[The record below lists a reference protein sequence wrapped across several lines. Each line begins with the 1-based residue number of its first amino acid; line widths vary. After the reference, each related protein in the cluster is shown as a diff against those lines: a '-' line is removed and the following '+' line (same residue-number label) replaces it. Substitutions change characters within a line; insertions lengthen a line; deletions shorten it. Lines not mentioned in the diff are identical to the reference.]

1 MPRVEL
7 VYILNYKLKI
17 GNFKIEGNQDKGKGK
32 VNILDLD
39 MELKQDTLLVRLQ
52 GELDLS
58 VADVF
63 RKSLEDGLDKNHVK
77 HLVVNLSRVSF
88 IDSSGLGVIL
98 GRYKRL
104 SHQGGRVSLVG
115 AQPQV
120 RRVLSL
126 SGLLTVMKECVS
138 EEEALARVG

>member
-1 MPRVEL
+1 MAKANGMT
-7 VYILNYKLKI
+7 ILL
-17 GNFKIEGNQDKGKGK
+17 KGK
-32 VNILDLD
+32 VSILDLG

-58 VADVF
+58 VVDAI
-63 RKSLEDGLDKNHVK
+63 RKSLDDGLDKNHVR
-77 HLVVNLSRVSF
+77 HLVVNLSCVSF

-104 SHQGGRVSLVG
+104 SQQGGRVSLVG

-126 SGLLTVMKECVS
+126 SGLLTVMKEYVS
-138 EEEALARVG
+138 EEEALTRVG

>member
-1 MPRVEL
+1 
-7 VYILNYKLKI
+7 
-17 GNFKIEGNQDKGKGK
+17 
-32 VNILDLD
+32 

-58 VADVF
+58 VADTI
-63 RKSLEDGLDKNHVK
+63 RKSLEDGLDKNHVR

-104 SHQGGRVSLVG
+104 SHQGGLVSLVG